1 MKILLSPSK
10 TKTLQVKVTKNN
22 IWNTETNTIVE
33 HLQSMSL
40 EEIGQMLKL
49 KNDKAQELYEFY
61 QNYANEP
68 SGAAVYSYTGLVFK
82 NLDYEQLSDDSK
94 EFAQKHL
101 LIMSA
106 LYGLLEPYMP
116 IKKYRLDFIDNLPKY
131 GKNIISQKLNEF
143 WTIKINEYLQDED
156 LIINLA
162 SKEYSSIIEHPNLIS
177 LEFVEEKNGELK
189 QLSTSSK
196 IMRGRM
202 CRYILEN
209 KITSL
214 SQLPEQ
220 LDDFSLISK
229 RDNQGIITY
238 KKI

>member
-10 TKTLQVKVTKNN
+10 TKTLQGKVTKNN

-40 EEIGQMLKL
+40 EEIAQMLKL

-61 QNYANEP
+61 KNYANEP
-68 SGAAVYSYTGLVFK
+68 SGVAVYSYTGLVFK

-143 WTIKINEYLQDED
+143 WTIKINEFLQDED

-162 SKEYSSIIEHPNLIS
+162 SKEYSSIIEHHNLIS